1 MFWLIWL
8 KGILFLIFKQNLN
21 MNEFWDTLCTEYIL
35 YSLQF
40 LFVKRDFCK
49 YQHLINSDNTA
60 KNLAQHYKKI
70 AFSASTIEKR
80 PIEMPDWSL
89 SCLRGG
95 FQTKPE
101 RFLKIRNFEDIGKLN
116 KQRTAYS
123 MKNNQVF
130 IRIFPSNC

>member
-1 MFWLIWL
+1 ML
-8 KGILFLIFKQNLN
+8 KKFLVNLVKRNTVFKQNLN

-89 SCLRGG
+89 SCLYKRWIPNK
-95 FQTKPE
+95 T
-101 RFLKIRNFEDIGKLN
+101 GK
-116 KQRTAYS
+116 
-123 MKNNQVF
+123 V
-130 IRIFPSNC
+130 P